1 MSEKTILQF
10 ETYLFGLKESKKG
23 IINIPKEYYELTN
36 ERLKITKQGVITK
49 DIKDI
54 ELYKIQDINVK
65 QKLTDKALG
74 VGDIEIISS
83 DTNNPVLLL
92 KRIKD
97 PHDVREKIRAAV
109 KEARRNEG
117 IVYKRE
123 V

>member
-1 MSEKTILQF
+1 MSEKTILKF
-10 ETYLFGLKESKKG
+10 ETYMFGIKENKKG

-54 ELYKIQDINVK
+54 ELYKVQDINVK

-83 DTNNPVLLL
+83 DTNNPVILLR
-92 KRIKD
+92 RIKN
-97 PHDVREKIRAAV
+97 PHEIREKIREAV
-109 KEARRNEG
+109 KEARRSEG
-117 IVYKRE
+117 VVYKRD

>member
-1 MSEKTILQF
+1 MSEKTILEF

-23 IINIPKEYYELTN
+23 VLNIPKEHYELTD
-36 ERLKITKQGVITK
+36 ERLKITKQGVLTK

-54 ELYKIQDINVK
+54 ELFKIQDINVK

-74 VGDIEIISS
+74 IGDIEIISS
-83 DTNNPVLLL
+83 DMSDSNIIL
-92 KRIKD
+92 KRIKN

-109 KEARRNEG
+109 KGARRDEG
-117 IVYKRE
+117 ILYKRD